1 MNNFSINRSINIGKY
16 DDGLLDLSDNVSLE
30 KKATVNS
37 KSEAIDKAKSLSGSE
52 IIVERNDKSKG
63 LSYDVYKISINDT
76 SKKIHKLQDAQNLK
90 LFDNP
95 IAEIE
100 KQTGTSNSIKGYI
113 VAENGEVSKPIYKQQ
128 FSTTKYEKVRDSLAL
143 DDKKLWHRVVDTAMS
158 MPSDSDSLSPIDSKE
173 LNNLKQHVKAGDI
186 LLNGNDGSFIHGILY
201 VGKDPEL
208 QAKLEEKWSLPKGSL
223 KDEAMIIHSLV
234 IDEDTTID
242 NNGKKE
248 LYKAGGTGVI
258 IDTLERYTK
267 RHPRDVMI
275 AVSVKG
281 STDQDRKSAIDAAK
295 SFVGKNYDR
304 GFNTYDDKEMY
315 CTETVMKAWLNSSN
329 PPEFPTQ
336 KHALFPY
343 PKSVIEYMPEKMKQT
358 MKDDGRLH
366 QEMIMTDG
374 IATSPSMELVWAN
387 QNADKSEFFKKHSRW
402 ADGMEGKLG
411 DNYKSMVSEN
421 MPVPASKSKELT
433 EKIKELSNKTRVE
446 MSK

>member
-1 MNNFSINRSINIGKY
+1 MNINIGKY
-16 DDGLLDLSDNVSLE
+16 DSGLFDLSDKVSLE
-30 KKATVNS
+30 KKSTVKSKDEALNQAKNS
-37 KSEAIDKAKSLSGSE
+37 AGSE
-52 IIVERNDKSKG
+52 LVVERNDTNKG
-63 LSYDVYKISINDT
+63 LSYDVYKININD
-76 SKKIHKLQDAQNLK
+76 SGKKIHKLQDVENLK

-100 KQTGTSNSIKGYI
+100 KQSGTSNSIKGYI

-128 FSTTKYEKVRDSLAL
+128 FSTTRYEKVRGAMDLDSK
-143 DDKKLWHRVVDTAMS
+143 DTWKTIVDKAMS
-158 MPSDSDSLSPIDSKE
+158 LPSDADTLAPVDSKE
-173 LNNLKQHVKAGDI
+173 LNNLKENVKPGDI

-208 QAKLEEKWSLPKGSL
+208 QSKLEKKWDLPKGAL

-234 IDEDTTID
+234 IDEDTTVD

-248 LYKAGGTGVI
+248 LLKAGGTGVI

-267 RHPRDVMI
+267 RHPRDVMV

-281 STDQDRKSAIDAAK
+281 ATDEDRQSAISAAK

-329 PPEFPTQ
+329 PPQFNTQ

-343 PKSVIEYMPEKMKQT
+343 PKAVIDNVPEKMKQT

-421 MPVPASKSKELT
+421 MPAQASKSRELT
-433 EKIKELSNKTRVE
+433 EKIKELANKTRSE

>member
-1 MNNFSINRSINIGKY
+1 MNVNIGKY
-16 DDGLLDLSDNVSLE
+16 DSGLFDLSDNVSLE
-30 KKATVNS
+30 KKSTVKSKDEALNKAQNS
-37 KSEAIDKAKSLSGSE
+37 AGAEM
-52 IIVERNDKSKG
+52 IIEKNDKKQG
-63 LSYDVYKISINDT
+63 LSYDVYKININD
-76 SKKIHKLQDAQNLK
+76 SGKKIHKLQDVENLK

-100 KQTGTSNSIKGYI
+100 KQSGTSNSIKGYI

-128 FSTTKYEKVRDSLAL
+128 FSTTRYEKVRGAMDLDSKGTWKTIV
-143 DDKKLWHRVVDTAMS
+143 DKAMS
-158 MPSDSDSLSPIDSKE
+158 LPSDADTLAPVDSKE
-173 LNNLKQHVKAGDI
+173 LNNLKQNVKPGDI

-208 QAKLEEKWSLPKGSL
+208 QSKLEKKWDLPKGAL

-234 IDEDTTID
+234 IDEDTTVD

-248 LYKAGGTGVI
+248 LLKAGGTGVI

-281 STDQDRKSAIDAAK
+281 ATDEDRQSAINAAK

-329 PPEFPTQ
+329 PPQFTTQ

-343 PKSVIEYMPEKMKQT
+343 PKAVIDNVPEKMKQT

-387 QNADKSEFFKKHSRW
+387 QNSDKSEFFKKHSRW
-402 ADGMEGKLG
+402 ADGMDGKLG

-421 MPVPASKSKELT
+421 MPAQASKSRELT
-433 EKIKELSNKTRVE
+433 EKIKELANKTRSE